1 MKYLFYGI
9 GVFASFFLGKMLY
22 GTLSPI
28 LLGTEKEEVRGEM
41 VREVKV
47 QSAMGTV
54 VETIDLRDVD
64 EKDYPTKITLAT
76 SVILSN
82 EEGLDPLPLETGS
95 PVTPVQLVDTTL
107 IVTSPLASHLTGR
120 VSVFETSFVED
131 VAKKRMDR
139 RLSEVAARDA
149 QKGSE
154 AADPGKKENMEKP
167 AQEMVKNEPKEEMV
181 EPEPEPEPVAEPE
194 VVELTDEQLIA
205 EMKASLQSGAIK
217 ELAMDSVQ
225 TWEVLPVEQ
234 FDGQEF
240 RVGLATYQ
248 EMTILGQK
256 TLQAKALFRD
266 GKLVKW
272 IHAKTG
278 MQIR

>member
-64 EKDYPTKITLAT
+64 EKDYPSKITLAT